1 VALTSGR
8 YRNCPLRYNQVEK
21 AKRVFNKM
29 SQAADEEEMTK
40 MRRRVD
46 ETTRAKL
53 TNQSI

>member
-1 VALTSGR
+1 MALTSGR